1 MNEQQIVEKVNGGDT
16 VNLKG
21 EGVFVSLYKDT
32 DGYVSFLKQGR
43 QPTRY
48 ESEES
53 FERYIYTLLKR
64 SYEVV

>member
-1 MNEQQIVEKVNGGDT
+1 MNEQEIIESVNSGNT

-21 EGVFVSLYKDT
+21 EGVFVSLYKDEG
-32 DGYVSFLKQGR
+32 GYVGFLKQGR

-48 ESEES
+48 EDETA
-53 FERYIYTLLKR
+53 FKRYVYTLLKR